1 MQKSSEIKWVT
12 FDRHPN
18 PSKMTS
24 VGKISADV
32 ARIEMGEKGN
42 MNDLLFRDPSSFR
55 AAEIHKHIPVWER
68 ILENNPFKEQILQ
81 WLQYGVD
88 VKKFIKPFKGTFK
101 GSKYDS
107 RFPPRKHLKI
117 HQSCKLFTEF
127 ISKTLVERMRTGAVR
142 VWGRVGTVEPPLG
155 HLT

>member
-12 FDRHPN
+12 VDRHPS

-68 ILENNPFKEQILQ
+68 ILE
-81 WLQYGVD
+81 
-88 VKKFIKPFKGTFK
+88 KKPV
-101 GSKYDS
+101 
-107 RFPPRKHLKI
+107 
-117 HQSCKLFTEF
+117 Q
-127 ISKTLVERMRTGAVR
+127 GANITVVA
-142 VWGRVGTVEPPLG
+142 VWSGCQGIY
-155 HLT
+155 

>member
-12 FDRHPN
+12 VDRHPS

-32 ARIEMGEKGN
+32 ARIEMGKKGN

-55 AAEIHKHIPVWER
+55 VTEIHKHIPVWER

-88 VKKFIKPFKGTFK
+88 FKEFMKPFKGTFK

-127 ISKTLVERMRTGAVR
+127 ISKTLVERVRTGAVR
-142 VWGRVGTVEPPLG
+142 VWGRVWTVEPPLG
-155 HLT
+155 HFT

>member
-1 MQKSSEIKWVT
+1 
-12 FDRHPN
+12 
-18 PSKMTS
+18 
-24 VGKISADV
+24 
-32 ARIEMGEKGN
+32 MGEKGN

-88 VKKFIKPFKGTFK
+88 VKEFMKPFKGTFK
-101 GSKYDS
+101 DSKYDS

-127 ISKTLVERMRTGAVR
+127 ISKTLVERVRTGAVL

>member
-12 FDRHPN
+12 VDRHPS

-55 AAEIHKHIPVWER
+55 AAEIHKHIPVW
-68 ILENNPFKEQILQ
+68 
-81 WLQYGVD
+81 LQYGVD
-88 VKKFIKPFKGTFK
+88 VKEFMKPFKGTFK

-127 ISKTLVERMRTGAVR
+127 ISKTLVERVRTGAVR
-142 VWGRVGTVEPPLG
+142 VWGRVGTVEPPLS
-155 HLT
+155 HFT

>member
-1 MQKSSEIKWVT
+1 
-12 FDRHPN
+12 
-18 PSKMTS
+18 MTS

-42 MNDLLFRDPSSFR
+42 MNDLLFTDPSSFR
-55 AAEIHKHIPVWER
+55 AGEIHKHIPVWER

-81 WLQYGVD
+81 WLQYGGD
-88 VKKFIKPFKGTFK
+88 VKKFIKPFKGAFK

-117 HQSCKLFTEF
+117 HQLCKLFTEF
-127 ISKTLVERMRTGAVR
+127 IKTLMERVRTGAVR
-142 VWGRVGTVEPPLG
+142 VWGRVGTVEPPSG

>member
-1 MQKSSEIKWVT
+1 
-12 FDRHPN
+12 
-18 PSKMTS
+18 MTS

-42 MNDLLFRDPSSFR
+42 MNDLLFTDPSSLR
-55 AAEIHKHIPVWER
+55 AGEIHKHIPVWGR

-101 GSKYDS
+101 GSKDDS

-127 ISKTLVERMRTGAVR
+127 ISKTLVERVRTVAVS
-142 VWGRVGTVEPPLG
+142 VWGRVGTVEPPSG

>member
-1 MQKSSEIKWVT
+1 MQKSSEIEWVT
-12 FDRHPN
+12 VDRHPS

-24 VGKISADV
+24 VGKIAADV
-32 ARIEMGEKGN
+32 ARIEMEEKGN
-42 MNDLLFRDPSSFR
+42 MNDLLFTDPSSFR
-55 AAEIHKHIPVWER
+55 AGEIHKHIPVRER

-81 WLQYGVD
+81 WLQYGE
-88 VKKFIKPFKGTFK
+88 
-101 GSKYDS
+101 DS

-127 ISKTLVERMRTGAVR
+127 ISKTLVERVRTGAVR
-142 VWGRVGTVEPPLG
+142 VWGRVGTVEPPSG